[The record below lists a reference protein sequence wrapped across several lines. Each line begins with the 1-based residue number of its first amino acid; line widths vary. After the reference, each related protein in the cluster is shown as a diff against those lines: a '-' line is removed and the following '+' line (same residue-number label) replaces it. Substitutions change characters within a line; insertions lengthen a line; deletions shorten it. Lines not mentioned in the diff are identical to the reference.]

1 MIRNKNFLLTVIL
14 PIFISIIA
22 GIVIIVLNSK
32 SILLTR
38 ATASVEA
45 EKRAMTHE
53 MSELNSEKDELTAI
67 SAEYDKTLEENKFLL
82 GEVTRLTEDLANCIT
97 EIENAGLII
106 KELDTAIET
115 KTAFNNSL
123 EGVTASKPGDT
134 LKFTNKK
141 LNIPTDLKAGRYK
154 AEGTGTLMIYTIAG
168 TLQDKKNLSLTDTN
182 TYTFDIASGQSLKI
196 EGTLSITQILE

>member
-14 PIFISIIA
+14 PIFISILA
-22 GIVIIVLNSK
+22 GIVIIILNSK
-32 SILLTR
+32 SVLLTR

-45 EKRAMTHE
+45 EKRTITRE
-53 MSELNSEKDELTAI
+53 MSELKSEKDDLTAI
-67 SAEYDKTLEENKFLL
+67 SAGYDKTLEENKILVS
-82 GEVTRLTEDLANCIT
+82 EVTRLTEDLANCIS
-97 EIENAGLII
+97 EIENAGLTI
-106 KELDTAIET
+106 KELDSAIET

-123 EGVTASKPGDT
+123 DGIVASKPGDT

-154 AEGTGTLMIYTIAG
+154 AEGAGTLMIYTIAG
-168 TLQDKKNLSLTDTN
+168 TLQDKKDLSLTDTN
-182 TYTFDIASGQSLKI
+182 TYTFDISSGQSLKI

>member
-106 KELDTAIET
+106 KELDTAIDT

>member
-106 KELDTAIET
+106 KELDIAIET

>member
-14 PIFISIIA
+14 PIFISILA
-22 GIVIIVLNSK
+22 GIVIIILNSK
-32 SILLTR
+32 SVLLTR

-45 EKRAMTHE
+45 EKRTMTRE
-53 MSELNSEKDELTAI
+53 MSELKSEKDDLTAI
-67 SAEYDKTLEENKFLL
+67 SAGYDKTLEENKILVS
-82 GEVTRLTEDLANCIT
+82 EVTRLTEDLANCIS
-97 EIENAGLII
+97 EIEAAGLTI
-106 KELDTAIET
+106 KELDSAIET

-123 EGVTASKPGDT
+123 DGIVASKPGDT

-154 AEGTGTLMIYTIAG
+154 AEGAGTLMIYTIAG
-168 TLQDKKNLSLTDTN
+168 TLQDKKDLSLTDTN
-182 TYTFDIASGQSLKI
+182 TYTFDISSGQSLKI

>member
-14 PIFISIIA
+14 PIFISILA
-22 GIVIIVLNSK
+22 GIVIIILNSK
-32 SILLTR
+32 SVLLTR

-45 EKRAMTHE
+45 EKRTMTRE
-53 MSELNSEKDELTAI
+53 MSELKSEKDDLTAI
-67 SAEYDKTLEENKFLL
+67 SAGYDKTLEENKILVS
-82 GEVTRLTEDLANCIT
+82 EVTRLTEDLANCIS
-97 EIENAGLII
+97 EIENAGLTI
-106 KELDTAIET
+106 KELDSAIET

-123 EGVTASKPGDT
+123 DGIVASKPGET

-154 AEGTGTLMIYTIAG
+154 AEGAGTLMIYTIAG

-182 TYTFDIASGQSLKI
+182 TYTFDISSGQSLKI

>member
-82 GEVTRLTEDLANCIT
+82 GEVIRLTEDLANCIT

>member
-14 PIFISIIA
+14 PIFISILA
-22 GIVIIVLNSK
+22 GIVIIILNSK
-32 SILLTR
+32 SVLLTR

-45 EKRAMTHE
+45 EKRTMTRE
-53 MSELNSEKDELTAI
+53 MSELKSEKDDLTAI
-67 SAEYDKTLEENKFLL
+67 SAGYDKTLEENKILVS
-82 GEVTRLTEDLANCIT
+82 EVTRLTEDLANCIS
-97 EIENAGLII
+97 EIENAGLTI
-106 KELDTAIET
+106 KELDSAIET

-123 EGVTASKPGDT
+123 DGIVASKPGDT

-154 AEGTGTLMIYTIAG
+154 AEGAGTLMIYTIAG
-168 TLQDKKNLSLTDTN
+168 TLQDKKDLSLTDTN
-182 TYTFDIASGQSLKI
+182 TYTFDISSGQSLKI

>member
-154 AEGTGTLMIYTIAG
+154 AEGTGTLMIYTITG

>member
-53 MSELNSEKDELTAI
+53 ISELNSEKDELTAI

>member
-14 PIFISIIA
+14 PIFISILA
-22 GIVIIVLNSK
+22 GIVIIILNSK
-32 SILLTR
+32 SVLLTR

-45 EKRAMTHE
+45 EKRTMTRE
-53 MSELNSEKDELTAI
+53 MSELKSEKDDLTAI
-67 SAEYDKTLEENKFLL
+67 SAGYDKTLEENKILVS
-82 GEVTRLTEDLANCIT
+82 EVTRLTEDLANCIS
-97 EIENAGLII
+97 EIENAGLTI
-106 KELDTAIET
+106 KELDSAIET

-123 EGVTASKPGDT
+123 DGIVASKPGET

-154 AEGTGTLMIYTIAG
+154 AEGAGTLMIYTIAG
-168 TLQDKKNLSLTDTN
+168 TLQDKKDLSLTDTN
-182 TYTFDIASGQSLKI
+182 TYTFDISSGQSLKI

>member
-106 KELDTAIET
+106 KEIDTAIET

>member
-1 MIRNKNFLLTVIL
+1 MIL

>member
-82 GEVTRLTEDLANCIT
+82 SEVTRLTEDLAICIT

>member
-1 MIRNKNFLLTVIL
+1 MIKNKNFLLTVIL
-14 PIFISIIA
+14 PIFISIVA

-45 EKRAMTHE
+45 EKRTMTRE
-53 MSELNSEKDELTAI
+53 MSELNTEKDTLTTDA
-67 SAEYDKTLEENKFLL
+67 AKYDKTIEENKLL
-82 GEVTRLTEDLANCIT
+82 VSEITKLTEDLAALIT
-97 EIENAGLII
+97 SIETANSEI

-123 EGVTASKPGDT
+123 GGVTTSEPGST
-134 LKFTNKK
+134 LKFTDKK

-168 TLQDKKNLSLTDTN
+168 TLQAKKDLSLTDTN

-196 EGTLSITQILE
+196 EGTLSITEILE

>member
-82 GEVTRLTEDLANCIT
+82 SEVTRLTEDLANCIT

-106 KELDTAIET
+106 KELDTAIDT